1 MKAEINPLYLK
12 IEEKALE
19 EGFSNMTD
27 LCRKSGASRGAMT
40 DLKYCR
46 SGTLS
51 QKTIFALSSAL
62 KVSVS
67 FFFGGAHDAKKGNAM
82 NEMKIFDYHGN
93 TVRTVERDGEPW
105 FVLKDVCAVLGIANH
120 KMTAQ
125 RLDEDEVS
133 LADLTDSLGRKQET
147 TIINESGLYNV
158 LLRSDKPEA
167 KPLRKWVTSEVLPS
181 IRKTG
186 SYNQKPL
193 SPVEMF
199 AMQAQINLDQERRL
213 KAVEEKQDRF
223 DGALAVMAAPMLES
237 DGWQERAQKEINTT
251 IEQFG
256 LNHQMFRRDI
266 YDEVERLAH
275 VDLERRQT
283 LLRNRMSRMGASSS
297 ECKAVSKLHVIARDP
312 KLRPIFETVL
322 RRKVVRL
329 TQERGVR

>member
-1 MKAEINPLYLK
+1 
-12 IEEKALE
+12 
-19 EGFSNMTD
+19 
-27 LCRKSGASRGAMT
+27 
-40 DLKYCR
+40 
-46 SGTLS
+46 
-51 QKTIFALSSAL
+51 
-62 KVSVS
+62 
-67 FFFGGAHDAKKGNAM
+67 M

-105 FVLKDVCAVLGIANH
+105 FVLKDVCVVLGITDH
-120 KMTAQ
+120 KVVAR
-125 RLDEDEVS
+125 RLEEDEVCQTP
-133 LADLTDSLGRKQET
+133 LTDSLGRKQET

-158 LLRSDKPEA
+158 ILRSDKPEA
-167 KPLRKWVTSEVLPS
+167 KPFRKWVTSEVLPT

-186 SYNQKPL
+186 GYGQKAL

-199 AMQAQINLDQERRL
+199 FLQAQINVEQERRL

>member
-27 LCRKSGASRGAMT
+27 LCRKSGASRGDMT

-62 KVSVS
+62 KVSAS

-82 NEMKIFDYHGN
+82 NEMRIFDYHGN

-105 FVLKDVCAVLGIANH
+105 FVLKDVCAVLGIGNSR
-120 KMTAQ
+120 MVFD
-125 RLDEDEVS
+125 RLDDDEKGVS
-133 LADLTDSLGRKQET
+133 QIDTLGGLQNMSV
-147 TIINESGLYNV
+147 INESGLYNV
-158 LLRSDKPEA
+158 ILRSDKPEA
-167 KPLRKWVTSEVLPS
+167 KPFRKWVTSEVLPT

-186 SYNQKPL
+186 GYGQKTL
-193 SPVEMF
+193 SPIEMF
-199 AMQAQINLDQERRL
+199 SLQAQINVEQERRL
-213 KAVEEKQDRF
+213 KAVEEKQNRF

-251 IEQFG
+251 IEQFS

-297 ECKAVSKLHVIARDP
+297 ECKGISKLHVIARDP
-312 KLRPIFETVL
+312 KLRPVFETVL

-329 TQERGVR
+329 TQERGV

>member
-62 KVSVS
+62 KVSAS

-82 NEMKIFDYHGN
+82 NEMRIFDYHGN

-105 FVLKDVCAVLGIANH
+105 FVLKDVCAVLGIGNSR
-120 KMTAQ
+120 MVFD
-125 RLDEDEVS
+125 RLDDDEKGVS
-133 LADLTDSLGRKQET
+133 QIDTLGGLQNMSV
-147 TIINESGLYNV
+147 INESGLYNV
-158 LLRSDKPEA
+158 ILRSDKPEA
-167 KPLRKWVTSEVLPS
+167 KPFRKWVTSEVLPT

-186 SYNQKPL
+186 GYGQKTL
-193 SPVEMF
+193 SPIEMF
-199 AMQAQINLDQERRL
+199 SLQAQINVEQERRL
-213 KAVEEKQDRF
+213 KAVEEKQNRF

-297 ECKAVSKLHVIARDP
+297 ECKGVSKLHVIARDQ

-322 RRKVVRL
+322 RRKVVHL
-329 TQERGVR
+329 AQERGV

>member
-1 MKAEINPLYLK
+1 
-12 IEEKALE
+12 
-19 EGFSNMTD
+19 MTD

-62 KVSVS
+62 KVSAS

-82 NEMKIFDYHGN
+82 NEMRIFDYHGN

-105 FVLKDVCAVLGIANH
+105 FVLKDVCAVLGIGNSR
-120 KMTAQ
+120 MVFD
-125 RLDEDEVS
+125 RLDDDEKGVS
-133 LADLTDSLGRKQET
+133 QIDTLGGLQNMSV
-147 TIINESGLYNV
+147 INESGLYNV
-158 LLRSDKPEA
+158 ILRSDKPEA
-167 KPLRKWVTSEVLPS
+167 KPFRKWVTSEVLPT

-186 SYNQKPL
+186 GYGQKTL
-193 SPVEMF
+193 SPIEMF
-199 AMQAQINLDQERRL
+199 SLQAQINVEQERRL
-213 KAVEEKQDRF
+213 KAVEEKQNRF

-297 ECKAVSKLHVIARDP
+297 ECKGVSKLHVIARDQ

-322 RRKVVRL
+322 RRKVVHL
-329 TQERGVR
+329 AQERGV

>member
-27 LCRKSGASRGAMT
+27 LCRKSGASRGDMT

-62 KVSVS
+62 KVSAS

-82 NEMKIFDYHGN
+82 NEMRIFDYHGN

-105 FVLKDVCAVLGIANH
+105 FVLKDVCAVLGIGNSR
-120 KMTAQ
+120 MVFD
-125 RLDEDEVS
+125 RLDDDEKGVS
-133 LADLTDSLGRKQET
+133 QIDTLGGLQNMSV
-147 TIINESGLYNV
+147 INESGLYNV
-158 LLRSDKPEA
+158 ILRSDKPEA
-167 KPLRKWVTSEVLPS
+167 KPFRKWVTSEVLPT

-186 SYNQKPL
+186 GYGQKTL
-193 SPVEMF
+193 SPIEMF
-199 AMQAQINLDQERRL
+199 SLQAQINVEQERRL
-213 KAVEEKQDRF
+213 KAVEEKQNRF

-237 DGWQERAQKEINTT
+237 DGWQEKAQKEINTA
-251 IEQFG
+251 IEQFS

-297 ECKAVSKLHVIARDP
+297 ECKGISKLHVIARDP
-312 KLRPIFETVL
+312 KLRPVFETVL

-329 TQERGVR
+329 TQERGV

>member
-62 KVSVS
+62 KVSAS

-82 NEMKIFDYHGN
+82 NEMRIFNYHGN

-105 FVLKDVCAVLGIANH
+105 FVLKDVCAVLGIGNSR
-120 KMTAQ
+120 MVFD
-125 RLDEDEVS
+125 RLDDDEKGVS
-133 LADLTDSLGRKQET
+133 QIDTLGGLQNMS
-147 TIINESGLYNV
+147 IINESGLYNV
-158 LLRSDKPEA
+158 ILRSDKPEA
-167 KPLRKWVTSEVLPS
+167 KPFRKWVTSEVLPT

-186 SYNQKPL
+186 GYGQKAL

-199 AMQAQINLDQERRL
+199 SLQAQINVEQERRL

>member
-1 MKAEINPLYLK
+1 
-12 IEEKALE
+12 
-19 EGFSNMTD
+19 
-27 LCRKSGASRGAMT
+27 
-40 DLKYCR
+40 
-46 SGTLS
+46 
-51 QKTIFALSSAL
+51 
-62 KVSVS
+62 
-67 FFFGGAHDAKKGNAM
+67 M

-105 FVLKDVCAVLGIANH
+105 FVLKDVCAVLGLSTPARV
-120 KMTAQ
+120 AE
-125 RLDEDEVS
+125 RLDSDEVS
-133 LADLTDSLGRKQET
+133 QTHLTDSLGREQET
-147 TIINESGLYNV
+147 TIVNESGLYNV

-199 AMQAQINLDQERRL
+199 AMQAQINLEQERRL
-213 KAVEEKQDRF
+213 KAVEEKQARLN
-223 DGALAVMAAPMLES
+223 GALSVMAAPMLES

-322 RRKVVRL
+322 RRKEVRL

>member
-62 KVSVS
+62 KVSAS

-105 FVLKDVCAVLGIANH
+105 FVLKDVCAVLGLSTPARV
-120 KMTAQ
+120 AE
-125 RLDEDEVS
+125 RLDSDEVS
-133 LADLTDSLGRKQET
+133 QTHLTDSLGREQET
-147 TIINESGLYNV
+147 TIVNESGLYNV

>member
-1 MKAEINPLYLK
+1 
-12 IEEKALE
+12 
-19 EGFSNMTD
+19 
-27 LCRKSGASRGAMT
+27 
-40 DLKYCR
+40 
-46 SGTLS
+46 
-51 QKTIFALSSAL
+51 
-62 KVSVS
+62 
-67 FFFGGAHDAKKGNAM
+67 M
-82 NEMKIFDYHGN
+82 NEMRIFDYHYHGN

-105 FVLKDVCAVLGIANH
+105 FVLKDVCNVLGLGSAH
-120 KMTAQ
+120 KVAD
-125 RLDEDEVS
+125 RLDEDERNQIP
-133 LADLTDSLGRKQET
+133 LTDSLGREQET

-158 LLRSDKPEA
+158 ILRSDKPEA
-167 KPLRKWVTSEVLPS
+167 KPFRKWVTSEVLPT

-186 SYNQKPL
+186 GYGQKTL
-193 SPVEMF
+193 SPIEMF
-199 AMQAQINLDQERRL
+199 SLQAQINVEQERRL
-213 KAVEEKQDRF
+213 KAVEEKQNRF

-275 VDLERRQT
+275 VDLDRRQT

-297 ECKAVSKLHVIARDP
+297 ECKSVSKLHVIARDQ

-329 TQERGVR
+329 TQERGV

>member
-1 MKAEINPLYLK
+1 
-12 IEEKALE
+12 
-19 EGFSNMTD
+19 
-27 LCRKSGASRGAMT
+27 
-40 DLKYCR
+40 
-46 SGTLS
+46 
-51 QKTIFALSSAL
+51 
-62 KVSVS
+62 
-67 FFFGGAHDAKKGNAM
+67 M
-82 NEMKIFDYHGN
+82 NEMRIFDYHYHGN

-105 FVLKDVCAVLGIANH
+105 FVLKDVCAVLGIGNSR
-120 KMTAQ
+120 MVFD
-125 RLDEDEVS
+125 RLDDDEKGVS
-133 LADLTDSLGRKQET
+133 QIDTLGGLQNMS
-147 TIINESGLYNV
+147 IINESGLYNV
-158 LLRSDKPEA
+158 ILRSDKPEA
-167 KPLRKWVTSEVLPS
+167 KPFRKWVTSEVLPT

-186 SYNQKPL
+186 GYGQKTL

-199 AMQAQINLDQERRL
+199 SLQAQINVEQERRL
-213 KAVEEKQDRF
+213 KAVEEKQNRF

-297 ECKAVSKLHVIARDP
+297 ECKGVSKLHVIARDQ

-329 TQERGVR
+329 TQERGV